1 MEEKFYTI
9 DQVAE
14 LLDMHH
20 KTIRKF
26 ISEEKL
32 KATKVGKQWRISEGD
47 LNSFMGKSINE
58 NNNNKE
64 IKIDEEIKFS
74 TNEINSKF
82 KRPKV
87 SISTVVEVNEIDTKQ
102 YMRISNTLIAFMN
115 SKDPSLS
122 DSTINMKYYE
132 KEDRLRIILWG
143 PMEFT
148 LVMLDNISILT
159 EPTNL

>member
-26 ISEEKL
+26 ISDGKL
-32 KATKVGKQWRISEGD
+32 KATKVGKQWRISERD
-47 LNSFMGKSINE
+47 LNFFMGKSINE

-64 IKIDEEIKFS
+64 IKVDEEIEFS
-74 TNEINSKF
+74 TNEINSEII
-82 KRPKV
+82 RPKV
-87 SISTVVEVNEIDTKQ
+87 SISTVVEINEIDTKQ
-102 YMRISNTLIAFMN
+102 YMRISNTLIAVMN

-132 KEDRLRIILWG
+132 KENRLRIILWG
-143 PMEFT
+143 PIAFMV
-148 LVMLDNISILT
+148 VMLDTISILT
-159 EPTNL
+159 EPTN

>member
-47 LNSFMGKSINE
+47 LNSFMGKSVDT
-58 NNNNKE
+58 NNNE
-64 IKIDEEIKFS
+64 QLKIDEEIEFHAS
-74 TNEINSKF
+74 EINSKF
-82 KRPKV
+82 VKPKV
-87 SISTVVEVNEIDTKQ
+87 SISTVVEINEIDTKQ

-122 DSTINMKYYE
+122 DSTINMRYYE
-132 KEDRLRIILWG
+132 KENRLRIILWG

-148 LVMLDNISILT
+148 LVMLDNISMLT
-159 EPTNL
+159 EPNNL